1 MQSDF
6 AQIELALRESHHALR
21 QARQETKD
29 MVERYL
35 LLTEAAQ
42 DALWDWDA
50 ASGRIFVSDRLYE
63 MLGYS
68 KEEYDLCSA
77 DLLKLIHPDDKENG
91 TDGSLFFESCDQENN
106 KSNFCNES
114 RLKMR
119 SGEYKWFLVRGKTIY
134 NEEGVVIRRA
144 GSLTDI
150 TERKLY
156 EDEIRQLAY
165 YDSLTG
171 LPNRTYVMH
180 EMMNAVHRRLPD
192 SRYRALFFIDIDNFK
207 NINDHYSHTVGDNM
221 LQEVTRRLKL
231 LAGPETV
238 LARIGGDEFVLFQS
252 AGDSLA
258 YVDGLA
264 ESIVQLFAEPFY
276 YGDNHYYITV
286 STGVA
291 IYPRDGDNMEVLMK
305 HAEMAMYQ
313 AKNSGKNTYSFFN
326 RQLVEQMSE
335 RVDMDNQLRSAIR
348 NHEFHLH
355 YQPQFDVVTGA
366 IKGFEALLRWNSPV
380 YGPVSPAKFIPV
392 AEESGLIIE
401 IGQWVMDEVFA
412 FAASIQHLG
421 LCVSCNISAIQ
432 LQQSYFV
439 EEVTALFDHYE
450 LKRGSVAL
458 EITESCLLDSFE
470 LSSQKLAYLQNY
482 GLLIYLDDFG
492 TGYSSLTYLKKLPI
506 NVVKID
512 KSFIDEIVDNVTDR
526 RIVQA
531 IVSLAREIGLDVV
544 VEGVE
549 TKPQY
554 HYLSESNCQYVQ
566 GYLISRPVP
575 EDQALA
581 LLDQSFEYLK

>member
-1 MQSDF
+1 MDSDF
-6 AQIELALRESHHALR
+6 TQIEQALRESHVALR
-21 QARQETKD
+21 QSREETRQ

-35 LLTEAAQ
+35 LLADAAQ
-42 DALWDWDA
+42 DALWDWDLVEYKF
-50 ASGRIFVSDRLYE
+50 FVSDRLYE

-68 KEEYDLCSA
+68 KDEYDLCSA
-77 DLLKLIHPDDKENG
+77 DLLKLIHPDDRDSG
-91 TDGSLFFESCDQENN
+91 TDGGMFHESCPQSEGA
-106 KSNFCNES
+106 FCNEQ
-114 RLKMR
+114 RLMMR
-119 SGEYKWFLVRGKTIY
+119 SGEYKWFLIRGKNVY
-134 NEEGVVIRRA
+134 DSEGKIIRRA

-156 EDEIRQLAY
+156 EEEIRQLAY
-165 YDSLTG
+165 FDGLTG

-180 EMMNAVHRRLPD
+180 EMLDNAKRRVPD
-192 SRYRALFFIDIDNFK
+192 SKYRALIFIDVDNFK
-207 NINDHYSHTVGDNM
+207 YINDHHSHAVGDS
-221 LQEVTRRLKL
+221 LLLEVTRRLKL
-231 LAGPETV
+231 LTGSDTW
-238 LARIGGDEFVLFQS
+238 LARTGGDEFVLLQS
-252 AGDSLA
+252 TGNSLEF
-258 YVDGLA
+258 VDGLA
-264 ESIVQLFAEPFY
+264 ESIVQLFAEPFTFA
-276 YGDNHYYITV
+276 GNSFYITV
-286 STGVA
+286 SAGIAV
-291 IYPRDGDNMEVLMK
+291 YPQDGDNIELLMK
-305 HAEMAMYQ
+305 HAELAMYQ
-313 AKNSGKNTYSFFN
+313 AKEAGKNAFSFFN
-326 RQLVEQMSE
+326 NDMASQMRE
-335 RVDMDNQLRSAIR
+335 KVNMDKHLRDAIR

-355 YQPQFDVVTGA
+355 YQPQFDVTTGA

-380 YGPVSPAKFIPV
+380 YGKVSPVKFIPV

-401 IGQWVMDEVFA
+401 IGQWVLNEVFA
-412 FAASIQHLG
+412 FAASISHLG
-421 LCVSCNISAIQ
+421 LCVSCNISAMQ

-439 EEVTALFDHYE
+439 EEVTALFDHYQ

-470 LSSQKLAYLQNY
+470 QSSQKLAYLQNY

-512 KSFIDEIVDNVTDR
+512 KSFIDEIVENVTDR

-554 HYLSESNCQYVQ
+554 HYLSESSCQYVQ

-575 EDQALA
+575 EQQALQ
-581 LLDQSFEYLK
+581 LLDQSFDYLNN